1 MDFELYFSQNSHEV
15 SSSFIVPYF
24 FAIKSLDF
32 RLSEPLFLAITEPN
46 KSKPNNIVMRISQV
60 SSNER
65 KRRKRIDLCPHIH
78 FSSAKIPIYFVPHGG
93 QGYFCNCSV
102 FFFLI
107 IYVIRDLG

>member
-1 MDFELYFSQNSHEV
+1 MYFELYFSQNSHEV
-15 SSSFIVPYF
+15 SSSFIVTYF
-24 FAIKSLDF
+24 FAIKPLDF

-46 KSKPNNIVMRISQV
+46 KSKPNNTVMRISQV

-65 KRRKRIDLCPHIH
+65 KRPKRIDLCPHIH
-78 FSSAKIPIYFVPHGG
+78 FSSAKVPTYFVPYGG

-102 FFFLI
+102 FLI